1 MLLCRIYAGHY
12 LIPQSLN
19 TLNGFVLPEYKM
31 VKMKGK
37 MRGIVVTGASGFI
50 GRHFVIAVSGKFRLF
65 CIARRSQKEA
75 GVPENK
81 HTHWLQA
88 DITKWEN
95 ISRVIEYIH
104 RHGGADFVLHLAGYY
119 DFTLLENPV
128 YEETN
133 VIGTRYLLELSKILN
148 IKRFIFSSSL
158 AACKF
163 PAPGRALTEKSAL
176 DADFPYARSKRHAE
190 SIIKEYSKTLPC
202 SIVRLAAV
210 YSDWCEYPILYMMLR
225 SWLSKKKL
233 LSKIVAG
240 KGESAVPYIHIKDLT
255 KMFLRIIAISDTLPQ
270 LGIYIGGS
278 QGSISHI
285 ELFRTATRYYYGHD
299 VKVIKMPRFL
309 VRPGLYILSFLGWL
323 TGKEMLEKPWMAEYI
338 DKKLTID
345 ASVTYK
351 SLGWRPTPRY
361 HVLRRLLFITEKM
374 ITHPNNW
381 TFRNELMLQRVA
393 YRKSTMIYD
402 ILMELRESSVNE
414 LVEEVLKPENAVRFP
429 NYRKMDRDLLKW
441 YITLNYQLV
450 SATVRNRDRAMIPN
464 YAQVIAYRRFVEGFK
479 AAEVKDLMFLTAKTM
494 EKSLLERPEFKDSKH
509 RVDDYIILTA
519 QLAIDEFEDT
529 YEILKSYPPEQ
540 VADVDTIKAISGS
553 DDLKRIVL
561 QLEDICSD
569 SLSHQLSGIF

>member
-1 MLLCRIYAGHY
+1 M
-12 LIPQSLN
+12 N
-19 TLNGFVLPEYKM
+19 EKM
-31 VKMKGK
+31 P
-37 MRGIVVTGASGFI
+37 GIIVTGASGFI

-75 GVPENK
+75 GVPEND

-95 ISRVIEYIH
+95 ILRIIEYV
-104 RHGGADFVLHLAGYY
+104 RDHGGADFVLHLAGYY

-133 VIGTRYLLELSKILN
+133 VVGTRYLLELSALLK

-163 PAPGRALTEKSAL
+163 PSTGRALTEKSPL
-176 DADFPYARSKRHAE
+176 DADFPYARSKRRAE
-190 SIIKEYSKTLPC
+190 RIIKEYSKTLPC

-210 YSDWCEYPILYMMLR
+210 YSDWCEYPILYMMLK
-225 SWLSKKKL
+225 SWLSDKKL
-233 LSKIVAG
+233 LSRIVAG
-240 KGESAVPYIHIKDLT
+240 KGESAVPYLHIKDLV
-255 KMFLRIIAISDTLPQ
+255 KLFLRITAISDTLPQ
-270 LGIYIGGS
+270 LGVYIGGS

-285 ELFRTATRYYYGHD
+285 DLFRTATRYYHGHD
-299 VKVIKMPRFL
+299 VKALKMPKFL
-309 VRPGLYILSFLGWL
+309 VRPGLYVLCFWGWL
-323 TGKEMLEKPWMAEYI
+323 IGKEMLEKPWMAEYI
-338 DKKLTID
+338 DKKLTVD

-351 SLGWRPTPRY
+351 TLGWTPTPRY

-393 YRKSTMIYD
+393 YRKSTMMYD
-402 ILMELRESSVNE
+402 ILTELRESSVDK
-414 LVEEVLKPENAVRFP
+414 LVNEVLKPENAARFP

-464 YAQVIAYRRFVEGFK
+464 YAQVMAYRRFVEGFK
-479 AAEVKDLMFLTAKTM
+479 AREVKDLMLLTAKTM
-494 EKSLLERPEFKDSKH
+494 EISLLERPEFKDSKQ

-540 VADVDTIKAISGS
+540 AAAVDTIKAIAGS
-553 DDLKRIVL
+553 DDLKRIVHH
-561 QLEDICSD
+561 LEDICSD

>member
-1 MLLCRIYAGHY
+1 M
-12 LIPQSLN
+12 N
-19 TLNGFVLPEYKM
+19 EKM
-31 VKMKGK
+31 P
-37 MRGIVVTGASGFI
+37 GIIVTGASGFI

-75 GVPENK
+75 GVPENDR
-81 HTHWLQA
+81 THWLQA

-95 ISRVIEYIH
+95 ILRIFEYV
-104 RHGGADFVLHLAGYY
+104 RDHGGADFVLHLAGYY

-133 VIGTRYLLELSKILN
+133 VVGTQNLLELSTLLKV
-148 IKRFIFSSSL
+148 KRFIFSSSL

-163 PAPGRALTEKSAL
+163 LSPGRALTEKSPL
-176 DADFPYARSKRHAE
+176 DADFPYARSKRRAE
-190 SIIKEYSKTLPC
+190 RLIKEYSKTLPC

-210 YSDWCEYPILYMMLR
+210 YSDWCEYPILYMMLK
-225 SWLSKKKL
+225 SWLSNKKL
-233 LSKIVAG
+233 LSRIVTG
-240 KGESAVPYIHIKDLT
+240 KGESAVPYLHIKDLI
-255 KMFLRIIAISDTLPQ
+255 KLFLRITAISDTLPQ
-270 LGIYIGGS
+270 LGVYIGGS

-285 ELFRTATRYYYGHD
+285 DLFRTATRYYYGHD
-299 VKVIKMPRFL
+299 VKPLKMPKVL
-309 VRPGLYILSFLGWL
+309 VRPGLYVLCFWGWL
-323 TGKEMLEKPWMAEYI
+323 IGKERLEKPWMAEYI
-338 DKKLTID
+338 DKKLTAD

-351 SLGWRPTPRY
+351 TLGWRPTPRY

-374 ITHPNNW
+374 NTHPNNW

-393 YRKSTMIYD
+393 YRKSTMMYD
-402 ILMELRESSVNE
+402 ILTELRESSVDK
-414 LVEEVLKPENAVRFP
+414 LVNEVLKPENAARFP

-464 YAQVIAYRRFVEGFK
+464 YAQVMAYRRFVEGFK
-479 AAEVKDLMFLTAKTM
+479 AREVKDLMFLTAKTM
-494 EKSLLERPEFKDSKH
+494 EISLLERPEFKDSKQ

-529 YEILKSYPPEQ
+529 YEIFKSYPPEQ
-540 VADVDTIKAISGS
+540 VAAVDTIKAISGS
-553 DDLKRIVL
+553 DDLKRIVH

>member
-1 MLLCRIYAGHY
+1 MNEK
-12 LIPQSLN
+12 IP
-19 TLNGFVLPEYKM
+19 
-31 VKMKGK
+31 
-37 MRGIVVTGASGFI
+37 GIIVTGASGFI

-75 GVPENK
+75 GVPENDR
-81 HTHWLQA
+81 THWLQA

-95 ISRVIEYIH
+95 ILRILEYV
-104 RHGGADFVLHLAGYY
+104 RDHGGADFVLHLAGYY

-133 VIGTRYLLELSKILN
+133 VVGTRYLLELSTLLK
-148 IKRFIFSSSL
+148 IKRFIFPSSL

-163 PAPGRALTEKSAL
+163 PSPGRALTEKSPL

-190 SIIKEYSKTLPC
+190 RIIKEYSKKLPC

-210 YSDWCEYPILYMMLR
+210 YSDWCEYPILYMMLK
-225 SWLSKKKL
+225 SWLSDKKL
-233 LSKIVAG
+233 LSRIVAG
-240 KGESAVPYIHIKDLT
+240 KGESAVPYLHIKDLI
-255 KMFLRIIAISDTLPQ
+255 KLFLRIIAISETLPQ
-270 LGIYIGGS
+270 LGVYIAGS

-285 ELFRTATRYYYGHD
+285 DLFRTATRYYYGHD
-299 VKVIKMPRFL
+299 VKPLKMPKFL
-309 VRPGLYILSFLGWL
+309 VRPGLYVLCFWGWL
-323 TGKEMLEKPWMAEYI
+323 IGKEMLEKPWMSEYI

-345 ASVTYK
+345 ASVTCK
-351 SLGWRPTPRY
+351 SLDWRPTPRF

-402 ILMELRESSVNE
+402 ILTELRESSVE
-414 LVEEVLKPENAVRFP
+414 KLVNEVLKPENAARFP

-441 YITLNYQLV
+441 YVTLNYQLV

-464 YAQVIAYRRFVEGFK
+464 YAQVMASRRFVEGFK
-479 AAEVKDLMFLTAKTM
+479 AREVKDLMFLTAKTM
-494 EKSLLERPEFKDSKH
+494 EISLLERPEFKDSKQ

-540 VADVDTIKAISGS
+540 VTAVDTIKEISGS
-553 DDLKRIVL
+553 DDLKRIVH